1 MSRKRP
7 NQPDETNNRE
17 IKKSRPD
24 MSAAATA
31 RRKDS
36 TQPVKKLVIKNLKAA
51 PKLPENFEE
60 QTWKILQD
68 AVRAVCHSRP
78 TACSLEELYKAAE
91 DLCYH
96 KLAANLY
103 ERLQRECEDHVRAEY
118 GRVSATQTSST
129 VEYLSLIDKCWGDFC
144 QHMVLIRSIFLYLDR
159 TYVIQNSNIK
169 SIWDMGLQIFR
180 VQIASTPDVEKKVVS
195 GILQLI
201 ENERNGQSVDR
212 TLLKNISRM
221 LVSLGMYGESL
232 EKKFLSATTQ
242 YYGIEGVEKS
252 RDMEVSEYL
261 KHVEQRLQSETDR
274 VNLYLYMT
282 TRRPLVSVLE
292 RELLEKH
299 AEGLISKGT
308 DQLVENNRTEDL
320 ARFFNLLSR
329 VGALPSLK
337 ASFGE
342 YIRNRGSAMV
352 EDSDKE
358 ATFVDDLL
366 EFRAKLEIILV
377 TSFENNQDFGYALK
391 EAFESFINKKVNKPA
406 ELIAKFVDG
415 KLRAGNKGASEDEM
429 EGLLD
434 RVMVLF
440 RYIHGKDVFEAF
452 YKKDLAK
459 RLLLDK
465 SASMDLE
472 KAMISKLKTECGSGF
487 TNKLEGM
494 FKDVD
499 LSSDIMSAF
508 KEAGKYQAELKGDLD
523 LNVQVLTAGYWPAYA
538 PVEINLPKNMVEYQ
552 DVFKRFYLSK
562 YSGRRLTWQNSLG
575 QCTIKASFPLGT
587 KELLVTLL
595 QAVVLL
601 LFNDTDKLSTK
612 DIETM
617 SGLKNLDLKRTLL
630 SLAGGKVKVLNKEPP
645 SKEIEE
651 NDVFEFN
658 RQFKQKLHRIKINS
672 VQIKETPEER
682 QKTTAT
688 VMQDRQYQIDA
699 AIVRIMKTRKQL
711 SHSALIS
718 ELFSQL
724 KFPAQ
729 PADLKKRIESLIERE
744 YMERSAEDSQIYTYL
759 A

>member
-1 MSRKRP
+1 
-7 NQPDETNNRE
+7 
-17 IKKSRPD
+17 
-24 MSAAATA
+24 
-31 RRKDS
+31 
-36 TQPVKKLVIKNLKAA
+36 
-51 PKLPENFEE
+51 
-60 QTWKILQD
+60 
-68 AVRAVCHSRP
+68 
-78 TACSLEELYKAAE
+78 
-91 DLCYH
+91 
-96 KLAANLY
+96 
-103 ERLQRECEDHVRAEY
+103 
-118 GRVSATQTSST
+118 
-129 VEYLSLIDKCWGDFC
+129 
-144 QHMVLIRSIFLYLDR
+144 
-159 TYVIQNSNIK
+159 
-169 SIWDMGLQIFR
+169 MGLQIFR
-180 VQIASTPDVEKKVVS
+180 TQIASTPDVEKKVVS

-212 TLLKNISRM
+212 SLLKNISRM

-232 EKKFLSATTQ
+232 EKKFISATTQ
-242 YYGIEGVEKS
+242 YYGLEGAERS

-261 KHVEQRLQSETDR
+261 KHVEQRLQSETER
-274 VNLYLYMT
+274 VNQYLYMT
-282 TRRPLVSVLE
+282 TRRPLIAVLE

-320 ARFFNLLSR
+320 ARFFTLLSR

-337 ASFGE
+337 SAFGE
-342 YIRNRGSAMV
+342 YIRRCGSAMV
-352 EDSDKE
+352 EDTDKE

-366 EFRAKLEIILV
+366 LFRAKLENILV
-377 TSFENNQDFGYALK
+377 TSFDNNQDFGYALK
-391 EAFESFINKKVNKPA
+391 EAFEFFINKKVNKPA

-429 EGLLD
+429 ETLLD

-499 LSSDIMSAF
+499 LSSDIMSEF
-508 KEAGKYQAELKGDLD
+508 REAGKFQAELKGDLD

-575 QCTIKASFPLGT
+575 QCAIKASFPLGT

-630 SLAGGKVKVLNKEPP
+630 SLSGGKVKVLNKEPA
-645 SKEIEE
+645 SKEIEDD
-651 NDVFEFN
+651 DVFEFN